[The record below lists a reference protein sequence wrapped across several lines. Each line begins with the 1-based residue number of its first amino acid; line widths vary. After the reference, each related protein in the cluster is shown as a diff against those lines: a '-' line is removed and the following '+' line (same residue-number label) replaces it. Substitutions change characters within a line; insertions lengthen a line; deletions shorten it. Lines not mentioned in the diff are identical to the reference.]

1 MEENE
6 KINESISR
14 AFKYAAK
21 LRHEYVTLEHIL
33 FSLLHEEAARDLITT
48 LGGDSKSLMAEL
60 ATYLEQIEPVVVTEG
75 GVPYTRP
82 KKTTMIERSFSRAFT
97 QALFRGNSSIG
108 MVDLLLSILSEK
120 QSHSNYLLALQGIT
134 KDMLVEHIRETDE
147 QEEEETPNKSM
158 PLSDEEKILRK
169 YCDNLNKKAAEGH
182 IDEVIGRDDLVISLS
197 QVLARR
203 KKNNAILVGDPGVG
217 KTAVAEGLA
226 QKIVSGQV
234 PETLKDSVIYSL
246 DMGALLAGTKYRGDF
261 EERIKAVLDIL
272 ETRPNAILF
281 IDEIHMIMGAGNSG
295 QGAMD
300 MANLLKPALNSGK
313 LRCIGSTTHEEYRK
327 LFEKDRALS
336 RRFYRLNVGEPT
348 VDEAKQILKGLV
360 KSYEKY
366 HDTKYTRNAIEAAVE
381 LSSKFILDRF
391 LPDKAIDIIDAAA
404 ARQRIKPKAERA
416 DKIDVQHIRHEIS
429 LITKIPESR
438 LTTVQEED
446 AVKPAD
452 YGTKIKKA
460 VYGQDQA
467 VDTLLDAI
475 YVAQAGL
482 KDPNRPMG
490 CYLFLGPTGT
500 GKTELAVQLGE
511 ALGQPVVRFDM
522 SEYMESH
529 KVASL
534 IGSPP
539 GYVGY
544 GDGQAGSGKLIN
556 ELEKNPNCVLLL
568 DEVEKA
574 NPAVLNVFLQ
584 LMDTGLISSS
594 DGKTVNGRNIVLI
607 MTSNLGAE
615 DAEKSVIGFGS
626 TVNTTAQDAALKKF
640 FTPEFRNRLD
650 SIITFNKL
658 DQAVIRNIA
667 KKFIADIN
675 GLLKERKLKVEA
687 DASALDYLVEKGYTP
702 TMGARPMK
710 RLIHTEIKLP
720 LSKKILFDKEF
731 KNALV
736 RIKRTN
742 DQWDFEVVQKKV
754 AVPPVAKAEPAEVP
768 VEVKDEEVIQ

>member
-1 MEENE
+1 MEDHD
-6 KINESISR
+6 KINDCISR
-14 AFKYAAK
+14 AFAHASKM
-21 LRHEYVTLEHIL
+21 RHEYVTLEHIL
-33 FSLLHEEAARDLITT
+33 YAMLHDTAVQELITT
-48 LGGDSKSLMAEL
+48 LGGDSKSLMADL
-60 ATYLEQIEPVVVTEG
+60 ATYLDQIESIT
-75 GVPYTRP
+75 VPASTTSITRP
-82 KKTTMIERSFSRAFT
+82 KKTTMLERSFSRAFT
-97 QALFRGNSSIG
+97 QALFRGQASIG
-108 MVDLLLSILSEK
+108 IVDLLLSILSEK
-120 QSHSNYLLALQGIT
+120 QSQANYILNLQGIT
-134 KDMLVEHIRETDE
+134 KDAVIEHIRELDDD
-147 QEEEETPNKSM
+147 EETTTTRKDN

-169 YCDNLNKKAAEGH
+169 FCENLNKKAAEGN
-182 IDEVIGRDDLVISLS
+182 IDAVIGRDDLVVDLS

-217 KTAVAEGLA
+217 KTAIAEGLA
-226 QKIVSGQV
+226 QKIVGGHV
-234 PETLKDSVIYSL
+234 PDTLKDSVVYSL

-272 ETRPNAILF
+272 EKRPNSILF
-281 IDEIHMIMGAGNSG
+281 IDEIHMILGAGSSG

-313 LRCIGSTTHEEYRK
+313 LRCIGSTTHEEFRK

-336 RRFYRLNVGEPT
+336 RRFYKLNVDEPT
-348 VDEAKQILKGLV
+348 VDQAKQILKGLV

-366 HDTKYTRNAIEAAVE
+366 HDTKYTKGAIDAAVE
-381 LSSKFILDRF
+381 LSNKFILDRF
-391 LPDKAIDIIDAAA
+391 LPDKAIDLIDAAA
-404 ARQRIKPKAERA
+404 ARQRIKPKTERS
-416 DKIDVQHIRHEIS
+416 DKIDAHHIRHEIS
-429 LITKIPESR
+429 LITKIPENR
-438 LTTVQEED
+438 LTTVSETD
-446 AVKPAD
+446 SKPID
-452 YGTKIKKA
+452 YKAKIKKA
-460 VYGQDQA
+460 VYGQDGA
-467 VDTLLDAI
+467 VDTLLDSV

-500 GKTELAVQLGE
+500 GKTELALQLGL
-511 ALGQPVVRFDM
+511 ALGQPLVRFDM

-544 GDGQAGSGKLIN
+544 GDGSAGSGRLIN
-556 ELEKNPNCVLLL
+556 EIEKNPNCVLLL

-584 LMDTGLISSS
+584 LMDTGLITSS

-615 DAEKSVIGFGS
+615 EGEKSLIGFGGQA
-626 TVNTTAQDAALKKF
+626 NTMAQEQALKKF

-650 SIITFNKL
+650 GVITFNKL
-658 DQAVIRNIA
+658 DPVVIRSIA

-687 DASALDYLVEKGYTP
+687 DESALDYLVEKGYTP

-720 LSKKILFDKEF
+720 LSKKILFEKDF
-731 KNALV
+731 KDALV

-742 DQWDFEVVQKKV
+742 DAWDFEVVKTTVPVKAKKV
-754 AVPPVAKAEPAEVP
+754 EEPVTVN
-768 VEVKDEEVIQ
+768 EEVSQ

>member
-14 AFKYAAK
+14 AFKYASK
-21 LRHEYVTLEHIL
+21 LKHEYVTIEHIL
-33 FSLLHEEAARDLITT
+33 FSLLQDTDAQDLITT
-48 LGGDSKSLMAEL
+48 LGGDSKVLIAEL
-60 ATYLEQIEPVVVTEG
+60 HSYIQNLEPVPAGTGAPAYV
-75 GVPYTRP
+75 RP
-82 KKTTMIERSFSRAFT
+82 KKTTMLERSFSRAFT
-97 QALFRGNSSIG
+97 QALFRGRSGIG
-108 MVDLLLSILSEK
+108 FVDLLISITSEK
-120 QSHSNYLLALQGIT
+120 QTHANYLLALQGIT
-134 KDMLVEHIRETDE
+134 KDALIDYIRDQDE
-147 QEEEETPNKSM
+147 QEEQQEEKREM
-158 PLSDEEKILRK
+158 PLSEEEKILRK
-169 YCDNLNKKAAEGH
+169 YCENLNKKAAEGN
-182 IDEVIGRDDLVISLS
+182 IDEVIGREDLVVNLS

-217 KTAVAEGLA
+217 KTAIAEGLA
-226 QKIVSGQV
+226 QKIVAGQI
-234 PETLKDSVIYSL
+234 PDTLKDTVVYSL

-272 ETRPNAILF
+272 ERRPNSILF
-281 IDEIHMIMGAGNSG
+281 IDEIHMILGAGASG

-313 LRCIGSTTHEEYRK
+313 LRCVGSTTHEEYRK
-327 LFEKDRALS
+327 LFEKDRALN
-336 RRFYRLNVGEPT
+336 RRFYKLSVEEPT
-348 VDEAKQILKGLV
+348 VDQAKQILKGLV

-366 HDTKYTRNAIEAAVE
+366 HEIKYTKQALDAAVD
-381 LSSKFILDRF
+381 LSAKFILDRF

-404 ARQRIKPKAERA
+404 ARQRIKPVDQRS

-429 LITKIPESR
+429 LITKIPENR
-438 LTTVQEED
+438 LTTLKEEENI
-446 AVKPAD
+446 KPVD
-452 YGTKIKKA
+452 YRAKIKKA

-467 VDTLLDAI
+467 VDTLLDAV

-500 GKTELAVQLGE
+500 GKTELALQLGE
-511 ALGQPVVRFDM
+511 ALGQQLVRFDM

-544 GDGQAGSGKLIN
+544 GDGSSGSGRLIN

-584 LMDTGLISSS
+584 LMDTGLITSS

-615 DAEKSVIGFGS
+615 ESEKNVIGFAGGQ
-626 TVNTTAQDAALKKF
+626 NTGAQEQALKKF

-650 SIITFNKL
+650 AIITFNKL
-658 DQAVIRNIA
+658 DQSVIRNIA
-667 KKFIADIN
+667 KKFVADIN
-675 GLLKERKLKVEA
+675 TLLKDRKIKLELE
-687 DASALDYLVEKGYTP
+687 DSALDYLVEKGYTP

-710 RLIHTEIKLP
+710 RLIHSEIKLP
-720 LSKKILFDKEF
+720 LSKKILFEKDF
-731 KNALV
+731 KNTTV
-736 RIKRTN
+736 RISRVN
-742 DQWDFEVVQKKV
+742 DEWQFQPVVK
-754 AVPPVAKAEPAEVP
+754 
-768 VEVKDEEVIQ
+768 VKDEEKVSQ